1 MSIEI
6 SPKSFFEQPS
16 VADMRLIACPGA
28 EELTGLIDKH
38 LTRWAREAGID
49 KETFIIPC
57 DCPRFQSGDAKGLVK
72 ESVRGDDIFIV
83 VDPGNYTSVQLR
95 PQRKGYSQVG
105 HDPYDQHER

>member
-38 LTRWAREAGID
+38 LVRWAKAAGIEKD
-49 KETFIIPC
+49 TFIIPC

-83 VDPGNYTSVQLR
+83 VDWHHLGATCLIEVAMYRARARVVKT
-95 PQRKGYSQVG
+95 
-105 HDPYDQHER
+105 

>member
-38 LTRWAREAGID
+38 LVRWLSASTSACAAR
-49 KETFIIPC
+49 
-57 DCPRFQSGDAKGLVK
+57 PRLWKSFLLT
-72 ESVRGDDIFIV
+72 
-83 VDPGNYTSVQLR
+83 PM
-95 PQRKGYSQVG
+95 P
-105 HDPYDQHER
+105 